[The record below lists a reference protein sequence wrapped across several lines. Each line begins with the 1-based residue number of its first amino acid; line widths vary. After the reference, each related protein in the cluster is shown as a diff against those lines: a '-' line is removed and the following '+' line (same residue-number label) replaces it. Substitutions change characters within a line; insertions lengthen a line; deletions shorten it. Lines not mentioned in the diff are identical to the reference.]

1 MKVSSESPGLARFVV
16 PAIAVAAFISVL
28 ALSPVTVRAKE
39 PVMSDQGAVAALP
52 MDHSMMAGMSGM
64 EGRSATGDTDY
75 DFATNMRKHHQ
86 MAVVMSEAEVR
97 DGQSPQMQEM
107 AKNIMTAQKKEVAMF
122 DRWLAS
128 HKPPESKG
136 TSKP

>member
-1 MKVSSESPGLARFVV
+1 MKVSSESPGFARFVV
-16 PAIAVAAFISVL
+16 APIAVAASISVL
-28 ALSPVTVRAKE
+28 AFSPVTVRAKE
-39 PVMSDQGAVAALP
+39 PAVRDQGAVAAMP

-75 DFATNMRKHHQ
+75 DFASNMRKHHQ
-86 MAVVMSEAEVR
+86 MAVH
-97 DGQSPQMQEM
+97 
-107 AKNIMTAQKKEVAMF
+107 IMTAQKKEVAMF
-122 DRWLAS
+122 DRWLAT